1 MMASPVLVTMGDSAA
16 DEETRQPLLAEEEVA
31 VQPGKGKLDQG
42 VIAVFS
48 RKGQQIYLGTP
59 RVRLISIKTHEENT
73 VRYISIPLFF
83 TPPPFS
89 FHFFHSFQLFNFHL
103 FSLFCNPLN

>member
-59 RVRLISIKTHEENT
+59 RVRPFRRPFLLFI
-73 VRYISIPLFF
+73 LFF
-83 TPPPFS
+83 FPCGTLE
-89 FHFFHSFQLFNFHL
+89 HIAEV
-103 FSLFCNPLN
+103 